1 MSSDKLTRCP
11 HCQAT
16 FKVSEAQLSV
26 ANGRVRCG
34 ACMNVFDALAY
45 SLGDAPATQPIPP
58 TIDSKA
64 ASSKAS
70 LTKTKAPAS
79 KKASTSYDEQRIQ
92 DDPIADAVEDGS
104 EYARSPSVRLEDDFS
119 ASFKALDEPD
129 SASPQFPS
137 DADSP
142 PLSTDESWAEQML
155 EDEHRTEPKI
165 SEAALDEPNTSKPS
179 SSEASTQ
186 NDFIFADDS
195 ERNRF
200 NDAGSSNQ
208 GMRFYDDNE
217 QHPPRKRHWF
227 ASGAMALVNISLIL
241 VLLVL
246 ASWFHYEKLVQ
257 YPQIAAIYEKACELA
272 GCTLP
277 ELSDV
282 SKIKSHNLVVR
293 SHPTSRNALIIDTVI
308 TNHADFPQ
316 DFPNLALYFS
326 DLNNKT
332 IAQKLIEPE
341 QYLNEDVLAWGQ
353 MPSKEAIHISLEIV
367 DPGKAAVNYT
377 LRFFPAK

>member
-34 ACMNVFDALAY
+34 ACMNIFDALAY

-58 TIDSKA
+58 TLDSSNA
-64 ASSKAS
+64 AQKN
-70 LTKTKAPAS
+70 T
-79 KKASTSYDEQRIQ
+79 STTARPQTENSPSDLDNQLIQ

-104 EYARSPSVRLEDDFS
+104 ERVRNSNVRLEDDFS
-119 ASFKALDEPD
+119 ASFKALDEPG
-129 SASPQFPS
+129 SAKPQFSS
-137 DADSP
+137 DEDSP
-142 PLSTDESWAEQML
+142 ALSTDESWAEQML

-165 SEAALDEPNTSKPS
+165 SEPTPNDANAPS
-179 SSEASTQ
+179 
-186 NDFIFADDS
+186 DFMFADDS
-195 ERNRF
+195 QRNHF
-200 NDAGSSNQ
+200 DDARSS
-208 GMRFYDDNE
+208 GPTMRFYDDSE
-217 QHPPRKRHWF
+217 QHPPKKRHWF
-227 ASGAMALVNISLIL
+227 ASGAMALVNISLIV
-241 VLLVL
+241 VLLIL

-257 YPQIAAIYEKACELA
+257 YPQIAALYEKACELA

-282 SKIKSHNLVVR
+282 SKIKNHNLVVR
-293 SHPTSRNALIIDTVI
+293 SHPTTRNALIIDTVI

-341 QYLNEDVLAWGQ
+341 QYLNAEVLAWGQ

-367 DPGKAAVNYT
+367 DPGKEAVNYT